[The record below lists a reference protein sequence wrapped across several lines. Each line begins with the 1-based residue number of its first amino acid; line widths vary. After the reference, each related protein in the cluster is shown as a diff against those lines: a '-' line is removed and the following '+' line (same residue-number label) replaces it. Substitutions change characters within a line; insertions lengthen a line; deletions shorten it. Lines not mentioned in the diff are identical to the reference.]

1 MNQAFIDCHAHIGV
15 DPEFYLNGEFPYAMD
30 YRAHLN
36 QMRRN
41 GIGRSIVFPFVSYF
55 GWPGLGLGG
64 LADGRER
71 ARDFSVPYA
80 FENRRMMREI
90 FEINPDT
97 ADAALPFVIVDPAR
111 KVREQLSALRELEG
125 EFPIR
130 GIKIQATMIESPIRA
145 LLGDGRGLVQLAR
158 EWDVPMLIHS
168 SIAPADVW
176 SQASDILDVAEA
188 SPDVRFCLAHS
199 CRFDV
204 PSLERLRGMAN
215 TWFDCSAHCIH
226 CDGAAANLEFVAP
239 AERRLDTDFTRP
251 AVVMKALYDFAP
263 DRMMWGSDAP
273 FYSYAGRSADGL
285 IQLTSSYEREV
296 AALSLLSNQEKAA
309 VMHDN
314 IVQFLG
320 ESDV

>member
-1 MNQAFIDCHAHIGV
+1 MKQPLIDCHAHIGV
-15 DPEFYLNGEFPYAMD
+15 DPAFYLNGEFPYAMD
-30 YRAHLN
+30 YRAHLD
-36 QMRRN
+36 QMRCH
-41 GIGRSIVFPFVSYF
+41 GIVRSIVFPFVSYF

-64 LADGRER
+64 RADVRE
-71 ARDFSVPYA
+71 RDFSVPYA

-111 KVREQLSALRELEG
+111 KVGEQLASLRELKG

-130 GIKIQATMIESPIRA
+130 GIKIQATMIESPIRE
-145 LLGDGRGLVQLAR
+145 LLGDGRGLVDLAR

-168 SIAPADVW
+168 SIASADVW

-188 SPDVRFCLAHS
+188 SADVRFCLAHS

-204 PSLERLRGMAN
+204 PSLERLREMAN

-226 CDGAAANLEFVAP
+226 CDGAAADMEFVAQP
-239 AERRLDTDFTRP
+239 ERRLETDYSRP
-251 AVVMKALYDFAP
+251 SVVMKALYDFAP

-273 FYSYAGRSADGL
+273 FYSYAGRLGDACV
-285 IQLTSSYEREV
+285 QLRSSYEREV
-296 AALSLLSNQEKAA
+296 AALELLSDEAKAA

-314 IVQFLG
+314 IVDFLG
-320 ESDV
+320 AANV